1 MAQKPMFKGARTP
14 RKQGTTPEG
23 ALIILVALELG
34 VLYLL
39 RSKFKTA
46 HGG

>member
-1 MAQKPMFKGARTP
+1 MAQTPMFKGARTP
-14 RKQGTTPEG
+14 RKQGTPEG